1 MLTQIYNDE
10 QLYHFGTKGMKWGK
24 GAVGVIKKSNS
35 DYKNKIEK
43 IANSKTAHKADV
55 EAAKKVNTSLVKRVG
70 KSVVG
75 ATIGTVINDALT
87 GEIKNYKNM
96 TPTDM
101 LKKVGTIGKKAAT
114 NIAIE
119 EATARSVANKYNTKG
134 ERIKGSNDSKFTR
147 EQVARTT
154 YGVATTTAPI
164 LAAVGYLKLGSMAKQ
179 KKAGE
184 AAFAKWGTNIL
195 TNKVS
200 DYSHIIPN
208 VNYSVR

>member
-1 MLTQIYNDE
+1 MQVYNDE
-10 QLYHFGTKGMKWGK
+10 QMYHSGIKGMKWGK
-24 GAVGVIKKSNS
+24 RTVSLVKKSNS
-35 DYKNKIEK
+35 DYKTKIDK
-43 IANSKTAHKADV
+43 IANSKSAHKADV
-55 EAAKKVNTSLVKRVG
+55 EAAKKVNTSMGKRIG
-70 KSVVG
+70 KSLIG
-75 ATIGTVINDALT
+75 ATIGTVVSDALT

-96 TPTDM
+96 SPTDM
-101 LKKVGTIGKKAAT
+101 LKKAGTISKKVAT
-114 NIAIE
+114 NMAIE
-119 EATARSVANKYNTKG
+119 EATARSVANKYSTNG
-134 ERIKGSNDSKFTR
+134 ERVKGSNNSKFTR

-154 YGVATTTAPI
+154 YGVATTTLPI
-164 LAAVGYLKLGSMAKQ
+164 LAGLGYLKLGQMSNQ

>member
-1 MLTQIYNDE
+1 MQVYNDE

-24 GAVGVIKKSNS
+24 RSNISIIKNHNK
-35 DYKNKIEK
+35 DYKTKINK
-43 IANSKTAHKADV
+43 IANSKNAHKADI
-55 EAAKKVNTSLVKRVG
+55 EAAKKVNRSMVKRVG
-70 KSVVG
+70 GSVIGV
-75 ATIGTVINDALT
+75 TIGTVIKDSLT

-101 LKKVGTIGKKAAT
+101 LKKVGTIGKKAVI
-114 NIAIE
+114 NIAMD

-134 ERIKGSNDSKFTR
+134 ERVKGSNNSKFTR
-147 EQVARTT
+147 EQVAKTA
-154 YGVATTTAPI
+154 YSATTATLPI
-164 LAAVGYLKLGSMAKQ
+164 LAGLGYLKLATMAKQ

-184 AAFAKWGTNIL
+184 AAFAKWGARIL
-195 TNKVS
+195 TDKVS